1 MRSSPLHSI
10 LAFTLAGLSSEAA
23 AQQIVGFQITEA
35 SCDTLHAEISV
46 FFPFGAGDACPA
58 LSGTS
63 IWPGDATNF
72 ISLYYDISGVWP
84 QVGCTT
90 TTTLAIPLP
99 DGNVMVNLATFN
111 INEGDT
117 SVLVADTVL
126 NVCTTSIPVVPSP
139 LTGFWVQNDLLQW
152 PPARFPD
159 GSRIRIVSSG
169 GQLVRSAI
177 TKAGQ
182 CWLGDLPPG
191 IYTAWCTGSRGTA
204 FRFARR

>member
-1 MRSSPLHSI
+1 MRS
-10 LAFTLAGLSSEAA
+10 FTLPSALTIALAGLSSGAT

-46 FFPFGAGDACPA
+46 FFPFGAGEACPA
-58 LSGTS
+58 LSGTL

-117 SVLVADTVL
+117 SVLVADTVF
-126 NVCTTSIPVVPSP
+126 NVCTTGIPAAPSRSG
-139 LTGFWVQNDLLQW
+139 GFWIQDNLLQW
-152 PPARFPD
+152 PIAGYPE

-191 IYTAWCTGSRGTA
+191 IYTAWNTGSRGTA
-204 FRFARR
+204 FRFARP